1 MCSELAFQYPGV
13 ILPVNFNIY
22 GILIFHWFPSVITIL
37 QVKSKVHTPGKNERN
52 TSRWIIT
59 TVGIHHH
66 RCKTVEMIIIAKL
79 YKRSPAWDNPYI
91 SCKTHSRR
99 ESSPVPIS
107 IPIQDLNCW
116 DLVWKRTFFHR
127 RKHLLKLLTIREHL
141 LFNILVHQMLI
152 KMKLFPLKPG
162 RFKGNH
168 RWKRVHLKQA
178 PEAGGWRGLQGR
190 QGWQG
195 KLF

>member
-1 MCSELAFQYPGV
+1 MSYSHLVGIWRVGICWVTGGTSSTPSSVYGGTQMCSELAFQYPGV

-22 GILIFHWFPSVITIL
+22 GILIFHWFPPVITIL

-107 IPIQDLNCW
+107 VPIQDLNW
-116 DLVWKRTFFHR
+116 VEISSENELSFIV
-127 RKHLLKLLTIREHL
+127 E
-141 LFNILVHQMLI
+141 NI
-152 KMKLFPLKPG
+152 F
-162 RFKGNH
+162 
-168 RWKRVHLKQA
+168 
-178 PEAGGWRGLQGR
+178 
-190 QGWQG
+190 
-195 KLF
+195 